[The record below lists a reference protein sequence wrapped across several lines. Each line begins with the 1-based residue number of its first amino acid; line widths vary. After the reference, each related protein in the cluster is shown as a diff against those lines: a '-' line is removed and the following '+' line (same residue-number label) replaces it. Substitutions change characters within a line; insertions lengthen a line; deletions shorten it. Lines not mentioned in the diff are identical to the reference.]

1 MDVEQRDQP
10 SACQYLRNPIC
21 MTLGFMFGM
30 IIGLLIHTERSSLE
44 LFMSVTFAVLAFHVT
59 FTTSPRKL
67 KVVRVIK
74 KGS

>member
-1 MDVEQRDQP
+1 METEQHDQP

-30 IIGLLIHTERSSLE
+30 IVGLLIHTERSLWE
-44 LFMSVTFAVLAFHVT
+44 LFMSVTFAALVFHVT
-59 FTTSPRKL
+59 FTTSLRKH
-67 KVVRVIK
+67 KVARVIK